1 MRARVAAREKRPIVN
16 TLAILILLLGGLAVG
31 IFFYGGLWFTVN
43 LLARSRYRA
52 CLLLGSFGV
61 RTLAV
66 VSGFVLMIER
76 RWDYALWCLIG
87 FTVGRLAVVK
97 FMVGREARVKCT

>member
-1 MRARVAAREKRPIVN
+1 VN
-16 TLAILILLLGGLAVG
+16 ALAILIRLLGGLAVG

-43 LLARSRYRA
+43 LLAGSRYRA
-52 CLLLGSFGV
+52 WLLLGSFGI
-61 RTLAV
+61 RTLVV
-66 VSGFVLMIER
+66 VSGFLLMIER

-97 FMVGREARVKCT
+97 FMVGRGEARAKCT